1 MNPDITFE
9 TVLRILM
16 TAHMASVMLLI
27 AVAQIGL
34 AAIATIE
41 EATNQQK

>member
-9 TVLRILM
+9 TLLQILM
-16 TAHMASVMLLI
+16 IAHMTSVMLLI

-34 AAIATIE
+34 AAIATVE
-41 EATNQQK
+41 EASNQQL